1 MPPHAVSGEPA
12 PGTKKRTDM
21 STNMTENQQINPI
34 IGASVPRI
42 EGPEKATGRAIYT
55 DDITRP
61 GMLHAALLGSH
72 YAHARI
78 LSVDTSRAK
87 ALPGVKAVLVGTDL
101 PLNYIGMFIK
111 DQLPLARDKVCY
123 SGDPVA
129 AVAAVDLATA
139 RQALRLIEIE
149 YEELEP
155 VTDVE
160 QALEPGAPVI
170 HEKRNEYPTMYE
182 LPEQPNAMCFTEFM
196 EGDPNQAWDECDVIV
211 EDEYLVP
218 AQYHMYME
226 PSSTVAEVDG
236 NGKVT
241 LWSSTQGVARSQMY
255 TALALG
261 VPMSKVRVIAPRIGG
276 GFGGKCEFTNQPIT
290 ALLAQAAGRP
300 VKLTFSR
307 EDDMTMMKRRH
318 GGKIYMKTG
327 ARKDGT
333 LVARDC
339 RIILDGG
346 AYADESPEVSPVAAF
361 FSQGPYRIPNMRVE
375 AWSVYTNLSRASA
388 FRGFGNPQATFASE
402 SQLDDLAEQLG
413 MDPLELRLANALE
426 QDDKFFCGKTIE
438 KATMRSCLE
447 KARDASG
454 WDARRNGKLPA
465 RPGKR
470 RGIGVAGLTHISGL
484 AGAGAN
490 VLLNEDGS
498 VTLNCGAVDVGQ
510 GSDTIFTQ
518 IVAGALALD
527 MDQVNFAAPDT
538 DSSPYQ
544 FQTAASRNTYVIGNA
559 VKQASDEVR
568 EQIYRHAGEILECNT
583 ADLELRQGG
592 VVGVKGVPDAA
603 LPFVAIAGRA
613 LWQEG
618 GPIMGTHNW
627 LYAPQDRMDPKR
639 MLLNGFA
646 LMPDAIGIFTF
657 GAQVAEV
664 EVDEVTG
671 QVEVLEY
678 WAAHD
683 VGKAINRA
691 SVEGQIQGGIVQM
704 LGYALTEEMLWDNGR
719 MINPTM
725 MDYKIPGMADAPY
738 KIHALLIEEAEE
750 SAPYGAKGVGEIC
763 AVGPAPAIANAI
775 KNAVGARVN
784 QIPATPERVLK
795 AMQSAAYGIDT

>member
-1 MPPHAVSGEPA
+1 
-12 PGTKKRTDM
+12 M
-21 STNMTENQQINPI
+21 STNMTDNPQVNPV

-42 EGPEKATGRAIYT
+42 EGPEKATGRAVYT

-72 YAHARI
+72 YPHARI
-78 LSVDTSRAK
+78 LSIDTSRAR
-87 ALPGVKAVLVGTDL
+87 ALPGVKAVLTGTDL
-101 PLNYIGMFIK
+101 PHNYIGMFIK

-129 AVAAVDLATA
+129 AVAAIDLTTA
-139 RQALRLIEIE
+139 RRALRLIEVE
-149 YEELEP
+149 YEELAP

-160 QALEPGAPVI
+160 EALEPGAPVI
-170 HEKRNEYPTMYE
+170 HEKRDEYPTMYE
-182 LPEQPNAMCFTEFM
+182 LPREPNAICYTEFM
-196 EGDPNQAWDECDVIV
+196 EGDPNKVWDECDVIA
-211 EDEYLVP
+211 EDEFLVP
-218 AQYHMYME
+218 AQNHMYME
-226 PSSTVAEVDG
+226 PSSTVAEMDG

-241 LWSSTQGVARSQMY
+241 LWTSTQGVARSQMY

-261 VPMSKVRVIAPRIGG
+261 LPMSKVRVIAPRIGG

-290 ALLAQAAGRP
+290 ALLAQATGRP

-318 GGKIYMKTG
+318 GGKIHMKTG

-339 RIILDGG
+339 QIILDGG
-346 AYADESPEVSPVAAF
+346 AYADESPEVSSVAAF

-413 MDPLELRLANALE
+413 MDPLELRLNNALG
-426 QDDKFFCGKTIE
+426 QDDMFFCGKTIE
-438 KATMRSCLE
+438 KATMRACLE
-447 KARDASG
+447 KARDVSG
-454 WDARRNGKLPA
+454 WDAKRNGNLPA

-470 RGIGVAGLTHISGL
+470 RGIGMAGMTHISGL

-498 VTLNCGAVDVGQ
+498 VSLNCGAVDIGQ
-510 GSDTIFTQ
+510 GSDTILTQ
-518 IVAGALALD
+518 IAAAVLSLD
-527 MDQVNFAAPDT
+527 MEQVNFAAPDT

-544 FQTAASRNTYVIGNA
+544 FQTSASRNTYVIGNA
-559 VKQASDEVR
+559 VQKASDDVR
-568 EQIYRHAGEILECNT
+568 EQIFRHAGEILECDT
-583 ADLELRQGG
+583 TDLELRQGG
-592 VVGVKGVPDAA
+592 IVGVKGVPDAA
-603 LPFVAIAGRA
+603 LPFAAIAGRA

-627 LYAPQDRMDPKR
+627 LYSPQDRMDPKR
-639 MLLNGFA
+639 MVLRGLA

-683 VGKAINRA
+683 VGRAINTA

-738 KIHALLIEEAEE
+738 KIHSLLIEEAEE
-750 SAPYGAKGVGEIC
+750 SAPFGAKGVAEIC

-775 KNAVGARVN
+775 KNAVGARVT
-784 QIPATPERVLK
+784 QIPATPERVLR
-795 AMQSAAYGIDT
+795 AMQSAEDAD

>member
-1 MPPHAVSGEPA
+1 
-12 PGTKKRTDM
+12 M
-21 STNMTENQQINPI
+21 SVTLGDNRQINPI

-42 EGPEKATGRAIYT
+42 EGPEKSTGRAIYT

-72 YAHARI
+72 YPHARI
-78 LSVDTSRAK
+78 LSIDTSRAK
-87 ALPGVKAVLVGTDL
+87 SLPGVKAVLVGTDL

-123 SGDPVA
+123 SGEPVA
-129 AVAAVDLATA
+129 AVAAVDLLTA

-160 QALEPGAPVI
+160 QALKPGAPVI
-170 HEKRNEYPTMYE
+170 HEKRDEYPTMYE
-182 LPEQPNAMCFTEFM
+182 LPEEPNAMCFTEFM
-196 EGDPNQAWDECDVIV
+196 EGDPNKVWDECDVIV
-211 EDEYLVP
+211 EDEYRVP

-261 VPMSKVRVIAPRIGG
+261 LPMSKVRVIAPRIGG

-290 ALLAQAAGRP
+290 ALLAQATGRP

-327 ARKDGT
+327 AKKDGT

-402 SQLDDLAEQLG
+402 SQLDDLADKLG
-413 MDPLELRLANALE
+413 MDPLELRLHNALE

-438 KATMRSCLE
+438 KATMRACLE
-447 KARDASG
+447 KVRDASD
-454 WDARRNGKLPA
+454 WTEKRASRKPA
-465 RPGKR
+465 RPGKK
-470 RGIGVAGLTHISGL
+470 RGIGVAGMTHICGL

-490 VLLNEDGS
+490 VLLNEDGT
-498 VTLNCGAVDVGQ
+498 VTLNCGAVDIGQ
-510 GSDTIFTQ
+510 GSDTILAQ
-518 IVAGALALD
+518 IVAGTLSLD
-527 MDQVNFAAPDT
+527 MEQVNFAAPDT

-559 VKQASDEVR
+559 VQKASDEVR
-568 EQIYRHAGEILECNT
+568 EQIYRHAGEILECDT

-592 VVGVKGVPDAA
+592 IVGVKGVPDAT

-613 LWQEG
+613 LWQQG

-627 LYAPQDRMDPKR
+627 LYTPKDRMDPKR
-639 MLLNGFA
+639 MLLRGFA
-646 LMPDAIGIFTF
+646 LMPDGIGIFTF

-683 VGKAINRA
+683 VGRAINTA
-691 SVEGQIQGGIVQM
+691 SVEGQIHGGIVQM

-738 KIHALLIEEAEE
+738 KIHPLLIEEAEE
-750 SAPYGAKGVGEIC
+750 SAPFGAKGVGEIC

-775 KNAVGARVN
+775 RNAVGARVN

-795 AMQSAAYGIDT
+795 AMHKAAGQE

>member
-1 MPPHAVSGEPA
+1 
-12 PGTKKRTDM
+12 M
-21 STNMTENQQINPI
+21 STNTTDNPQVNPV
-34 IGASVPRI
+34 IGASLPRI
-42 EGPEKATGRAIYT
+42 EGPEKATGRAVYT

-78 LSVDTSRAK
+78 LSVDTSRAR
-87 ALPGVKAVLVGTDL
+87 ALPGVKAVLTAADL
-101 PLNYIGMFIK
+101 PQNYIGMFIR
-111 DQLPLARDKVCY
+111 DQLPLARDKVRY

-139 RQALRLIEIE
+139 RRALRLIEIE

-160 QALEPGAPVI
+160 QALQPDAPVI
-170 HEKRNEYPTMYE
+170 HEQRDEYPAMYE
-182 LPEQPNAMCFTEFM
+182 LPSEPNAMCFTEFM
-196 EGDPNQAWDECDVIV
+196 EGDPNTAWDQCDVIV

-241 LWSSTQGVARSQMY
+241 MWSSTQGVARSQMH

-261 VPMSKVRVIAPRIGG
+261 LPMSKVRVIAPRIGG

-290 ALLAQAAGRP
+290 ALLAQATGRP
-300 VKLTFSR
+300 VKLTFTR

-318 GGKIYMKTG
+318 GGKIRMKTG

-339 RIILDGG
+339 RIVLDGG
-346 AYADESPEVSPVAAF
+346 AYADESPEVSSVAAF

-402 SQLDDLAEQLG
+402 SQLDDLAQQLG
-413 MDPLELRLANALE
+413 MDPLELRLNNALG
-426 QDDKFFCGKTIE
+426 QDDMFFCRKTIE
-438 KATMRSCLE
+438 KATMRACLE

-454 WDARRNGKLPA
+454 WDAKRNGSLPA

-470 RGIGVAGLTHISGL
+470 RGIGMAGMTHISGL

-498 VTLNCGAVDVGQ
+498 VSLNCGAVDIGQ
-510 GSDTIFTQ
+510 GSDTILTQ
-518 IVAGALALD
+518 IAAAVLSLD
-527 MDQVNFAAPDT
+527 MEQVNFAAPDT

-544 FQTAASRNTYVIGNA
+544 FQTSASRNTYVIGNA
-559 VKQASDEVR
+559 VQKASDDVR
-568 EQIYRHAGEILECNT
+568 EQIFRHAGEILECDS

-592 VVGVKGVPDAA
+592 IVGVKGVPDAA
-603 LPFVAIAGRA
+603 LPFAAIAGRA

-627 LYAPQDRMDPKR
+627 LYSPQDRMDPKR
-639 MLLNGFA
+639 MVLRGLA

-683 VGKAINRA
+683 VGRAINTA

-704 LGYALTEEMLWDNGR
+704 IGYALTEEMLWDNGR
-719 MINPTM
+719 MLNPTM

-738 KIHALLIEEAEE
+738 KIHPLLIEEAEE
-750 SAPYGAKGVGEIC
+750 SAPFGAKGVAEIC

-795 AMQSAAYGIDT
+795 AMQKATGN